1 MGEALAYM
9 VVFFESI
16 RPATP
21 DNWSIFLPRG

>member
-1 MGEALAYM
+1 MDEALAYM

-21 DNWSIFLPRG
+21 DNWSIF